1 VLGWNTEEEAE
12 EELLRWDRFT
22 GRDNHPVYAI
32 CVVPMYRMGKVPKR
46 VVAKALEKM
55 LARLQADRLL
65 LAEAIDRAKR
75 VHAVKSEGTPPFF

>member
-1 VLGWNTEEEAE
+1 
-12 EELLRWDRFT
+12 
-22 GRDNHPVYAI
+22 
-32 CVVPMYRMGKVPKR
+32 MGKVPKR